1 MGLPHLSNAFP
12 YAELSLLGN
21 SSNKLKWKS
30 LKPLSAYEYICL
42 QLHTGL
48 VF

>member
-12 YAELSLLGN
+12 YEELSLLGN

-30 LKPLSAYEYICL
+30 SKPLSAYEYICL

>member
-1 MGLPHLSNAFP
+1 MGLPHLPNAFL
-12 YAELSLLGN
+12 YIELSLLGN
-21 SSNKLKWKS
+21 SSNKLKWNS
-30 LKPLSAYEYICL
+30 SKPLSVYEYICL

>member
-1 MGLPHLSNAFP
+1 MGLPHLPNAFLDT
-12 YAELSLLGN
+12 ESSLLGN

-30 LKPLSAYEYICL
+30 SKPLSVYEYIYL
-42 QLHTGL
+42 QLHSGL